1 MSCVRDQGEKHVFAR
16 EGRKMSTR
24 CRYHPT
30 PKRRAKFSARSVTA
44 KEERMRVLHRDGCR
58 RIAPR
63 QEDDSAQAKIGAKI
77 SRRIAKQKVQIMAD
91 SPRHNSRQD
100 QRGRFRLGERRDDR
114 Q

>member
-1 MSCVRDQGEKHVFAR
+1 MSETKGKNMCSRGRGEKCPPGAGITPV
-16 EGRKMSTR
+16 
-24 CRYHPT
+24 